1 MADRGTT
8 PTLAGPGSSPA
19 PATPLAPAP
28 AGTGASAGDIEDSAV
43 RLDGLTRR
51 YGEREALEDVSL
63 SLPAGQTLVV
73 FGPNGAGKTTLLRV
87 LATLLRPHDG
97 LVRVLGASLPEEAW
111 ALRGR
116 VGLLGHEPLLYRE
129 LTAREN
135 LMFHARLHGVSAARV
150 DEQLA
155 AVRLADRADEPLK
168 TLSRGMVQR
177 AAVAR
182 ATLHDPEL
190 LLLDEPRAN
199 LDPAASEL
207 VEPLIGLGD
216 AADPSDRRTRVIS
229 SHDPDGGL
237 READLVLGL
246 RDGRVALLRA
256 AGDVDRD
263 EIVELYR

>member
-1 MADRGTT
+1 MADRGIT
-8 PTLAGPGSSPA
+8 PTL
-19 PATPLAPAP
+19 TVPAP
-28 AGTGASAGDIEDSAV
+28 AGTSDVIDEPAL
-43 RLDGLTRR
+43 RLDGLVRR
-51 YGEREALEDVSL
+51 YGEREALSDVSL

-87 LATLLRPHDG
+87 LAALLRPHDG
-97 LVRVLGASLPEEAW
+97 EVCVLGSSLPEEAW
-111 ALRGR
+111 ALRGC

-135 LMFHARLHGVSAARV
+135 LRFHARLHGVGTERV
-150 DEQLA
+150 EQQLD
-155 AVRLADRADEPLK
+155 AVALSDRADEPLK
-168 TLSRGMVQR
+168 QLSRGMVQR

-207 VEPLIGLGD
+207 VEPLIG
-216 AADPSDRRTRVIS
+216 ASADPARRRTRVIS
-229 SHDPDGGL
+229 SHDPAGGL
-237 READLVLGL
+237 REANLVLGL

-256 AGDVDRD
+256 AGDVDPG